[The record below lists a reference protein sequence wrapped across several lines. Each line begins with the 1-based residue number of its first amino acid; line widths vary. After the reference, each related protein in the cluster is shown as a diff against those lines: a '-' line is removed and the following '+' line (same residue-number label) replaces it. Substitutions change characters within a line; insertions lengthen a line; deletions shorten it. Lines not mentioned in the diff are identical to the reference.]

1 MSARPGHPALINSG
15 YGRAALA
22 ELNRL
27 VRAVKKG
34 DALAPVTV
42 LVPSNGVGVA
52 ARRWLASEPPGVGNV
67 TFTTV
72 HRLAESFGASTLAAR
87 GRRPVSPPIVLA
99 ALRHEL
105 AIDAG
110 MLAPVGN
117 HPATE
122 EALLRVDRELTGMT
136 SAGLYRLSAQS
147 RRAADVVRLHRATR
161 ARLAPKWYDEAD
173 LLDAATEHLASL
185 ARLDRTFGPLIV
197 FLPQRLT
204 PRARRFLCTLADT
217 LATTVIVA
225 MTTGQEADR
234 DITDLLDDLK
244 LTVGLPMPTPLRSV
258 TEVIAA
264 DADDEVR
271 VALRHILA
279 GLERG
284 VRLDRCALLYPKDD
298 PYSTLVA
305 DRLDD
310 AGLSW
315 NGPDGRDLSETVL
328 GHAALGLVELAG
340 SDFRRADVFA
350 FLASAPVRWN
360 GHPVPVA
367 AWERISREA
376 GIVSGRAEWP
386 QQLANAQRQMR
397 FRASGAADRG
407 EQAQATHLEQEAVRV
422 AGLASFMQDF
432 TARLDRLRV
441 ISSWRGGV
449 DTLKGLLH
457 QLIGTD
463 MVRAQWPVTE
473 QRMADEV
480 DGVLDQLWHLD
491 PVDPAPELARFQR
504 ALEHALRNA
513 AVRRGRRGMGMVVGP
528 LAEGLGL
535 DLDIVVIVGAA
546 EGILPAANGDDPV
559 LPDKERWASR
569 ELDLSAT
576 RPWQQQ
582 REFLA
587 AAAAAGHGEL
597 VVTWPKGDL
606 RQRSDRR
613 PSRWIAPLL
622 TPSQTH
628 EVGAFSRSLRQATML
643 GTEHEARL
651 QALAGGGAV
660 DVDDYVY
667 GRAAAAIVARNSD
680 DFTPFDG
687 HVGAAV
693 ARLLTVSGT
702 PLSPTRLQT
711 WAICPHAYFV
721 RYVLRV
727 EPVEDPADELALTPL
742 DEGNLVHKVLERFV
756 MASLDARQPPTW
768 MSASEKARLRAIFDE
783 EADLVERNGRSGRAV
798 YWRYDRERVWAN
810 IVTYVETDA
819 DRLAMQI
826 AYPIG
831 CEVPFGG
838 ANQPGAALQLPSG
851 RTLHFR
857 GSIDRVDRTRFGNLE
872 VSDYKTGNSAPY
884 VGLSGEAP
892 DDHGSRLQLPIYA
905 LAARD
910 AFAGSESAS
919 VTSAYRFI
927 SSTAARSDIGYVVDD
942 AVLERFGVDV
952 ERIVDGIEQGLFPNR
967 PQPSTRPGFIP
978 CRYCDPDG
986 MGVSDLDRAWHR
998 MKAADVLAGYRAL
1011 LGETETEAE
1020 VEVEV
1025 EVEVGN
1031 PVALRTDEGFGDGDV

>member
-1 MSARPGHPALINSG
+1 MIARPGHPALINSG

-27 VRAVKKG
+27 VRAAKKG
-34 DALAPVTV
+34 DPLAPVTV
-42 LVPSNGVGVA
+42 LVPTNGVGVA
-52 ARRWLASEPPGVGNV
+52 ARRWLASEPPGVANV
-67 TFTTV
+67 SFTTA
-72 HRLAESFGASTLAAR
+72 HRLAESFGAPTLAAR

-110 MLAPVGN
+110 ILAPVGN
-117 HPATE
+117 HPATQ

-136 SAGLYRLSAQS
+136 SAGLQRLSAQS

-161 ARLAPKWYDEAD
+161 ARLAAKWYDEAD
-173 LLDAATEHLASL
+173 LLDAATQHLASL
-185 ARLDRTFGPLIV
+185 PRLDRTFGPLIL

-204 PRARRFLCTLADT
+204 PRARRFICMLADT
-217 LATTVIVA
+217 VATTVVVA

-234 DITDLLDDLK
+234 DITDLLEDLR

-258 TEVIAA
+258 IEVIAA

-271 VALRHILA
+271 VAIRHILIR
-279 GLERG
+279 LEQG
-284 VRLDRCALLYPKDD
+284 IHLDRCALLYPRDD
-298 PYSTLVA
+298 PYGTLIA
-305 DRLDD
+305 DRLDE
-310 AGLSW
+310 AGLTW

-328 GHAALGLVELAG
+328 GNAALGLVELAG

-360 GHPVPVA
+360 GQLVPVA
-367 AWERISREA
+367 VWERISRDA
-376 GIVSGRAEWP
+376 GIVSGRHEWP
-386 QQLANAQRQMR
+386 EQLANAQRQMR
-397 FRASGAADRG
+397 FRASGAAGRG
-407 EQAQATHLEQEAVRV
+407 EHAQASHLEQEAARV
-422 AGLASFMQDF
+422 AGFATFMQEF

-441 ISSWRGGV
+441 ITSWRSGV
-449 DTLKGLLH
+449 DTVKGLLF
-457 QLIGTD
+457 QLIGND
-463 MVRAQWPVTE
+463 LVRSHWPVAQ

-491 PVDPAPELARFQR
+491 PVDPAPDLDRFQR
-504 ALEHALRNA
+504 ALQHALDNA
-513 AVRRGRRGMGMVVGP
+513 AVRRGRRGMGLVVGP
-528 LAEGLGL
+528 LAEALGL
-535 DLDIVVIVGAA
+535 DLDLVVVVGAA
-546 EGILPAANGDDPV
+546 EGILPAANSDDPV

-597 VVTWPKGDL
+597 IVTWPKGDL

-613 PSRWIAPLL
+613 PSRWIGPLL
-622 TPSQTH
+622 TPHASQ
-628 EVGAFSRSLRQATML
+628 EVGTFSRSLRQARTL

-651 QALAGGGAV
+651 QALVGGASP
-660 DVDDYVY
+660 DPGDSVY
-667 GRAAAAIVARNSD
+667 AQAVATIVARSSD

-687 HVGAAV
+687 HVGATAAQV
-693 ARLLTVSGT
+693 LTVTGT

-727 EPVEDPADELALTPL
+727 EPVEDPADELALTAL

-756 MASLDARQPPTW
+756 AAAVDSRQPATW
-768 MSASEKARLRAIFDE
+768 LSATEQSRLREIFDE
-783 EADLVERNGRSGRAV
+783 EADDLERNGRSGRAV
-798 YWRYDRERVWAN
+798 YWRYDRERVWGN
-810 IVTYVETDA
+810 IVTYIAADA
-819 DRLAMQI
+819 ERLAMQL
-826 AYPIG
+826 ASPVG

-838 ANQPGAALQLPSG
+838 ENQPTAALHLPSG
-851 RTLHFR
+851 RTLWFR

-872 VSDYKTGNSAPY
+872 VSDYKTGNSLPY
-884 VGLSGEAP
+884 VGLSSEAP
-892 DDHGSRLQLPIYA
+892 DDHGARLQLPIYA

-910 AFAGSESAS
+910 AFAGTEGAS
-919 VTSAYRFI
+919 TTSAYRFI
-927 SSTAARSDIGYVVDD
+927 SSTATRAEIGYVVDN

-952 ERIVDGIEQGLFPNR
+952 ERIVNGIEQGLFPNR

-1011 LGETETEAE
+1011 LGESE
-1020 VEVEV
+1020 VDDAPDI
-1025 EVEVGN
+1025 GS
-1031 PVALRTDEGFGDGDV
+1031 DEGFGDGDV